1 MNATLRDRPRGPL
14 LLAGPALLLSLAATV
29 PPGAEAVAGDHVRR
43 PPPADTV
50 DGWNSPRVLRLVESA
65 VEARRHAWSDSAL
78 TSFRAEA
85 QGHVYFLGG
94 VDAGGTDGD
103 DASGVAAG
111 EAGTHL
117 VRADQVAL
125 EVLWHRG
132 RSVQTLVGR
141 RTEERLPTSIRYHI
155 DHLSLVL
162 ENFGDRIRLG
172 EGTEVRDVVHPLA
185 PGAPDLY
192 EYRLADSLGLG
203 VAGRRR
209 TLYRVEVRPRD
220 RSRPGVVG
228 EMHLDADSRAIA
240 RMRFTFTPAAYR
252 DDDLESIEVE
262 LESALWEGR
271 WWLPAE
277 QEVTIR
283 RRARWLDFPLSGV
296 IRTRLRVHDYEI
308 NPEPP
313 PRLPPGDR
321 VTRRPEDEL
330 AAFDGWRTGLHE
342 GPLEEG
348 EADTPDADRVRRR
361 ARDLMADRRLVGTA
375 PLSPSLSGVSD
386 LLRARRAEGALTGM
400 GARWAPDDARA
411 LTAWAGRP
419 LAGGGT
425 QWRAAYR
432 GPLGPLQ
439 AELRVYGDRLS
450 DAGGVAAASGL
461 VSTFGF
467 LLDGEDFTDPYFRD
481 GGSLALRTSAGAG
494 TARARVTFE
503 EHESAGP
510 AADPPGA
517 ASPRPIRPVREG
529 DLASLAVGWRAPL
542 ARPLAGALT
551 LDVAAEGAS
560 GGIADF
566 GFTRLTARVE
576 GRASPAASP
585 WDWRLDGGVGVA
597 GGDVPPQR
605 LYLLGGRGTV
615 PGYGFRRWAGDRAA
629 WVHLEAAREV
639 PGLGPWVRVR
649 AIVAAGWTEVAGPG
663 AGAVAAWR
671 EAAAGDAGAGTGAE
685 VVRPALVAGPT
696 GGVRPSAGVGLGFFD
711 GTVRV
716 DAVRGLDGGRWEW
729 MVSVDPRW
737 WGVL

>member
-1 MNATLRDRPRGPL
+1 VNATLPDRPRPAL
-14 LLAGPALLLSLAATV
+14 LLAGPALLLALAA
-29 PPGAEAVAGDHVRR
+29 PGASGGDAGIRQA
-43 PPPADTV
+43 PPADTV
-50 DGWNSPRVLRLVESA
+50 ESWSSPRVLELVESA
-65 VEARRHAWSDSAL
+65 VEARRQAWSDSAL

-94 VDAGGTDGD
+94 VDAAGADGD
-103 DASGVAAG
+103 DASGISAG
-111 EAGTHL
+111 EAGAHL

-125 EVLWHRG
+125 EVLWRRG

-162 ENFGDRIRLG
+162 ENFGDRISLG

-185 PGAPDLY
+185 PGGPDLY
-192 EYRLADSLGLG
+192 EYRLADSLVLG

-209 TLYRVEVRPRD
+209 TLHRVEVRPRD

-262 LESALWEGR
+262 LESALWKGR

-296 IRTRLRVHDYEI
+296 IRTRIRVHDYEI

-361 ARDLMADRRLVGTA
+361 ARDLMADRRLAGTA

-386 LLRARRAEGALTGM
+386 LLRARRAEGGLAGM
-400 GARWAPDDARA
+400 GARWRADGARSVS
-411 LTAWAGRP
+411 AWAGRP
-419 LAGGGT
+419 FGGGGT
-425 QWRAAYR
+425 EWRAVLR
-432 GPLGPLQ
+432 TPLGPFD
-439 AELRVYGDRLS
+439 AELRAYGDRLS
-450 DAGGVAAASGL
+450 DAGGVVAASGL
-461 VSTFGF
+461 VSTFGYLF
-467 LLDGEDFTDPYFRD
+467 DGDDFTDPYRRD
-481 GGSLALRTSAGAG
+481 GASLTLRTPAGPGAV
-494 TARARVTFE
+494 RARLTVE

-529 DLASLAVGWRAPL
+529 ELASLALGWRAPL
-542 ARPLAGALT
+542 ARPLSGT
-551 LDVAAEGAS
+551 LSLDLEAEGAAS
-560 GGIADF
+560 GVGDF

-585 WDWRLDGGVGVA
+585 WDWRLDGGLGVA
-597 GGDVPPQR
+597 GGDLPPQR

-615 PGYGFRRWAGDRAA
+615 PGYRFRRWAGDRAA
-629 WVHLEAAREV
+629 WLRLEAAREV

-649 AIVAAGWTEVAGPG
+649 AIAAAGWAEVDGPG
-663 AGAVAAWR
+663 EGAVSRWRAAAARAAEGVGSVEAGAR
-671 EAAAGDAGAGTGAE
+671 AGLA
-685 VVRPALVAGPT
+685 AGPT
-696 GGVRPSAGVGLGFFD
+696 GGVRPSAGVGLGFVD

-716 DAVRGLDGGRWEW
+716 DVVRGLDGGRWEW
-729 MVSVDPRW
+729 IVSVDPRW